1 MSEYIMNKETGKI
14 ELHFDKADYLA
25 LAEDQKKDIKS
36 NYLFSRVKRAW
47 VSRAKFPNLYRA
59 EKVAKDLG
67 LSNGGNV
74 GEKLTFAEQM
84 ERKAERAEARAE
96 RFDYKSNRAEE
107 NGKTLQK
114 PINDMHGDIS
124 FFTQPNIN
132 SSSGRAFTKRRNRM
146 WEAWEKGFDEFKK
159 SEYYAERAEVARQTA
174 ENTRPKDKAFCD
186 RRIKDAEKTIRAQ
199 RKNIESYKQY
209 IDRISNGEEIK
220 RYSGEILTLETV
232 NEWIEHAE
240 EIIDDAISKSVYYH
254 ECIEELGGI
263 QFSKENIKEGYIV
276 DINRW
281 GKCLVRGTGK
291 VNITY
296 IILEGGASGLGGKA
310 AYAEIKSIISDK
322 VEDKPIHPFKKGEK
336 YTVKEWNGKEYA
348 EKEYTITK
356 ITNDKVTL
364 KSGNERAKSIKPR
377 RIRTGNGEIEWT
389 LSFKG
394 AVYGYTAIHKKEEG
408 ETV

>member
-25 LAEDQKKDIKS
+25 LSEEQKKDIKS
-36 NYLFSRVKRAW
+36 NYLFSRAKSAW
-47 VSRAKFPNLYRA
+47 ISRAKFPNLYRA

-159 SEYYAERAEVARQTA
+159 SEYYAERIASAFSRNDEKDISALADFIHEATYPKKLNEQVAHSFRVA
-174 ENTRPKDKAFCD
+174 YNFAHYAAKCHLENLNNEFLQKQLENAGLEAYSPILVSFYDLLADLMDCYENWDFPSDSKKLAAMFNRL
-186 RRIKDAEKTIRAQ
+186 IRFE
-199 RKNIESYKQY
+199 RKIN
-209 IDRISNGEEIK
+209 
-220 RYSGEILTLETV
+220 
-232 NEWIEHAE
+232 
-240 EIIDDAISKSVYYH
+240 SV
-254 ECIEELGGI
+254 
-263 QFSKENIKEGYIV
+263 
-276 DINRW
+276 
-281 GKCLVRGTGK
+281 
-291 VNITY
+291 
-296 IILEGGASGLGGKA
+296 
-310 AYAEIKSIISDK
+310 
-322 VEDKPIHPFKKGEK
+322 
-336 YTVKEWNGKEYA
+336 
-348 EKEYTITK
+348 
-356 ITNDKVTL
+356 
-364 KSGNERAKSIKPR
+364 
-377 RIRTGNGEIEWT
+377 
-389 LSFKG
+389 
-394 AVYGYTAIHKKEEG
+394 
-408 ETV
+408 

>member
-1 MSEYIMNKETGKI
+1 MY
-14 ELHFDKADYLA
+14 
-25 LAEDQKKDIKS
+25 
-36 NYLFSRVKRAW
+36 KR
-47 VSRAKFPNLYRA
+47 
-59 EKVAKDLG
+59 
-67 LSNGGNV
+67 
-74 GEKLTFAEQM
+74 Q
-84 ERKAERAEARAE
+84 
-96 RFDYKSNRAEE
+96 
-107 NGKTLQK
+107 
-114 PINDMHGDIS
+114 
-124 FFTQPNIN
+124 
-132 SSSGRAFTKRRNRM
+132 
-146 WEAWEKGFDEFKK
+146 
-159 SEYYAERAEVARQTA
+159 
-174 ENTRPKDKAFCD
+174 
-186 RRIKDAEKTIRAQ
+186 
-199 RKNIESYKQY
+199 
-209 IDRISNGEEIK
+209 
-220 RYSGEILTLETV
+220 
-232 NEWIEHAE
+232 
-240 EIIDDAISKSVYYH
+240 
-254 ECIEELGGI
+254 
-263 QFSKENIKEGYIV
+263 

-394 AVYGYTAIHKKEEG
+394 AIYGYTAIHKKEEG